1 MMVLAFHTAAMGRG
15 SGHVGLC
22 LDVVDLHGF
31 RLAAL
36 FQGDIFCA
44 LRRQEM
50 LLRFGGSTG
59 LGVFQCFDGLN
70 LPLISL
76 GSLDNCPT
84 RAILRAFA
92 DLQRPGSLDKGLRPR
107 G

>member
-36 FQGDIFCA
+36 FQGNIFCA

-50 LLRFGGSTG
+50 LL
-59 LGVFQCFDGLN
+59 
-70 LPLISL
+70 
-76 GSLDNCPT
+76 
-84 RAILRAFA
+84 
-92 DLQRPGSLDKGLRPR
+92 
-107 G
+107 